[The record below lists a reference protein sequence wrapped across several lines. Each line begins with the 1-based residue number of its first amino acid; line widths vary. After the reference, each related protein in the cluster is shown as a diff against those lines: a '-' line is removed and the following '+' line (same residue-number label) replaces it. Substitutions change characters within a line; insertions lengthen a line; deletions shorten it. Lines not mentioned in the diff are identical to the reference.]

1 MNKLRDTVYKA
12 YQAKKDVYFEVF
24 IHKADG
30 LNVDLKMETQR
41 DISQRWQ
48 DDANELELEGQVQV
62 NFHLTSIY
70 DHSIFEAFSKVVQ
83 RLIKEL
89 PTLESILN
97 IFAQRSNIE
106 KVFLVDVVSKIYVA
120 TDSSPVDVSI
130 YELIC
135 DKLDLVIDLC
145 GIYGVKDTDAD
156 PLESDLVNAFDE
168 RSGSVVKLD
177 SKIVLYLREVSRV
190 LALVA
195 VIRAEDYVKP
205 GLLEYNFTVVR
216 DSIQDVF
223 MIREGKTTREKDPKE
238 EKIKQTLKEMI
249 DRSKLMRE
257 QGDGAEQPPPGDNE
271 PVVA

>member
-1 MNKLRDTVYKA
+1 M
-12 YQAKKDVYFEVF
+12 
-24 IHKADG
+24 
-30 LNVDLKMETQR
+30 
-41 DISQRWQ
+41 
-48 DDANELELEGQVQV
+48 
-62 NFHLTSIY
+62 
-70 DHSIFEAFSKVVQ
+70 
-83 RLIKEL
+83 
-89 PTLESILN
+89 
-97 IFAQRSNIE
+97 
-106 KVFLVDVVSKIYVA
+106 
-120 TDSSPVDVSI
+120 
-130 YELIC
+130 
-135 DKLDLVIDLC
+135 
-145 GIYGVKDTDAD
+145 
-156 PLESDLVNAFDE
+156 
-168 RSGSVVKLD
+168 
-177 SKIVLYLREVSRV
+177 